1 MKLITTL
8 NRPQAVIILSALLL
22 IFSGVFKADAQ
33 QSAPETTKGKSGEL
47 YNQVLHMDSLVFN
60 AFNSRN
66 LDQMKQYFDASL
78 ELYQDNIGVRNYD
91 QTITAFTNLFKMDY
105 VLTRKLVPGSLE
117 VYAIK
122 DYGAIETG
130 MHTFSHIENGKL
142 EVGTFKFMHVWQNKN
157 GVWKITRLITYD
169 H

>member
-1 MKLITTL
+1 MKLITTP
-8 NRPQAVIILSALLL
+8 NRRQAVIILSALLL
-22 IFSGVFKADAQ
+22 ILSFVLKANAQ
-33 QSAPETTKGKSGEL
+33 QSVLETTKGKSGIL
-47 YNQVLHMDSLVFN
+47 YNQILHMDSVLFN
-60 AFNSRN
+60 AFNSQD
-66 LDQMKQYFDASL
+66 LDKMKQYFDTSL
-78 ELYQDNIGVRNYD
+78 ELYQDNTGVRNYD
-91 QTITAFTNLFKMDY
+91 QTITAFGNLFKMDY

-117 VYAIK
+117 VYPIK